1 MKIKSILVAGL
12 SLLSLGA
19 FTSCEDMMNTT
30 SKLVMFSEDN
40 TLDQATD
47 SVYSVMGIIGKM
59 QSIADQTV
67 LLGEIR
73 GDLVELTPQ
82 ASVDLQELAQF
93 KAGKDNF
100 YNAAEKYYAVINNCN
115 FYLAHVDTSLKK
127 RNEYVFM
134 REFAAVKTFRAWTY
148 LQLASIYGTVPFITE
163 PVLTEADA
171 NKNYPMYGVK
181 ELCNYFVDDLL
192 PYVNLAEPGYGAI
205 NGLDSRKF
213 FIPTRVVLGDFCL
226 WAERYLD
233 AARFY
238 HDYLT
243 VQSNIIS
250 TSMNQTIWNNLFA
263 SFSAVN
269 DSYTGAFESVG
280 SAEIISYIPMES
292 ITSEQGYSDLGNV
305 FNSTSQN
312 NYFNKVTPSR
322 KLVELST
329 SQTNCIVYSSN
340 NKLDTLFAPER
351 NYSKPSYVGD
361 LRLPSVYKVTNNT
374 AIENNAGGN
383 PTSSNLYSTT
393 RQAIHKFTTGHV
405 TLYRRGQVYLRFAEA
420 MNRAGF
426 PESAFAV
433 LKYGLYPS
441 NITKY
446 INSAER
452 ASAGNLLT
460 FSQYSFN
467 TTNTLGIHSRGAG
480 DASANKYYVIPKTD
494 HQGDT
499 IKNASDSIDFVE
511 ELICNETALETSFE
525 GYRFF
530 DLVRMGLHRN
540 DQTWLAEKIAGRK
553 GAANYDADLY
563 LTLTNKKNWYLP
575 LK

>member
-19 FTSCEDMMNTT
+19 FTSCEDMMSTT

-93 KAGKDNF
+93 KAGTDNV

-148 LQLASIYGTVPFITE
+148 LQLATIYGTVPFITE
-163 PVLTEADA
+163 PVLTEAA
-171 NKNYPMYGVK
+171 ATKNYPLYGIK
-181 ELCNYFVDDLL
+181 EICDYFVDDLT
-192 PYVNLAEPGYGAI
+192 PYVDWTEPGYGII
-205 NGLDSRKF
+205 NSLDSKKF
-213 FIPTRVVLGDFCL
+213 FLPTRVVLGDLCL
-226 WAERYLD
+226 WGGRYME
-233 AARFY
+233 AAQFY

-243 VQSNIIS
+243 AQNRPVTTGNIQSTWYNGVTTFS
-250 TSMNQTIWNNLFA
+250 TWF
-263 SFSAVN
+263 
-269 DSYTGAFESVG
+269 DSYSNTFVSNGNT
-280 SAEIISYIPMES
+280 EIISYIPMES
-292 ITSEQGYSDLGNV
+292 ITSEAGYSGLGNV

-312 NYFNKVTPSR
+312 NYYNQAIPSQ
-322 KLVELST
+322 KLVELSK
-329 SQTNCIVYSSN
+329 SQSNCIVFSSN
-340 NKLDTLFAPER
+340 NKLDTLYAPLR
-351 NYSKPSYVGD
+351 NYAFPSLIGD
-361 LRLPSVYKVTNNT
+361 LRLPTVYKVTSNT
-374 AIENNAGGN
+374 ANQAIIGGN
-383 PTSSNLYSTT
+383 PTSSNLYSSSLQTI
-393 RQAIHKFTTGHV
+393 AKFSTGNV
-405 TLYRRGQVYLRFAEA
+405 ILYRRGQVYLRFAEA

-426 PESAFAV
+426 PESAFV
-433 LKYGLYPS
+433 ILKYGLYS
-441 NITKY
+441 STIAKY
-446 INSAER
+446 ISLSER
-452 ASAGNLLT
+452 TRAASLLT
-460 FSQYSFN
+460 FSPYVFN
-467 TTNTLGIHSRGAG
+467 ETNTLGIHSRGAG
-480 DASANKYYVIPKTD
+480 ESPANKYYVIPKVNS
-494 HQGDT
+494 HGDT
-499 IKNASDSIDFVE
+499 LKTSSDSIDYVE
-511 ELICNETALETSFE
+511 DMICNENALETSFE
-525 GYRFF
+525 GFRFF
-530 DLVRMGLHRN
+530 DLVRMALHRN
-540 DQTWLAEKIAGRK
+540 SQTWLAEKIAGRK

-563 LTLTNKKNWYLP
+563 LTLTNKKYWYLP